1 MAEYPQGMDDGPI
14 ALSPS
19 PAPAPARGPDDTAL
33 SHLAR
38 HAEQAR
44 GAYAPNTERALLADV
59 VTFTHPP
66 RRLQRRHLPPH
77 RRSAQPD
84 R

>member
-14 ALSPS
+14 ALSP
-19 PAPAPARGPDDTAL
+19 PPAPARGPDDTAL
-33 SHLAR
+33 AHLAR
-38 HAEQAR
+38 HAEQVR
-44 GAYAPNTERALLADV
+44 GAYAYANTERARRANV
-59 VTFTHPP
+59 ATFTHPP